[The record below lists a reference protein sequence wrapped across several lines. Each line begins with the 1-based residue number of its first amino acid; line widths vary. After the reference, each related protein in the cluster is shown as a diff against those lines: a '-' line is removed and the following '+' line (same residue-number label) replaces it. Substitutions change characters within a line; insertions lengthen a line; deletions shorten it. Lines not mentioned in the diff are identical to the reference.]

1 MKNKISLILATLVIL
16 LGSCASQK
24 KVPYMIDAE
33 TIPQEALDKIAAN
46 NEPRVMPAISLR
58 LP

>member
-33 TIPQEALDKIAAN
+33 KIPQEA
-46 NEPRVMPAISLR
+46 
-58 LP
+58 